1 MKNQDLAKK
10 IKELRIKKG
19 LSQEQ
24 LGENSGLSLRT
35 IQRIENGETIPR
47 GDSLKKLAAALHVSP
62 DEILDWQ
69 LTEDNNVLYILNL
82 SQLGIIAFPFLGVI
96 IPMAIWILK
105 KETIK
110 NVNEQGIS
118 ILNFQISWLV
128 LAVPVFLLGL
138 LLGGPQMSILFIL
151 LFYIFNIISVLINL
165 RRVKQSKEI
174 IYRPRFAFLK

>member
-10 IKELRIKKG
+10 IKELRIRRG
-19 LSQEQ
+19 LSQEELAQ
-24 LGENSGLSLRT
+24 NSGLSLRT

-47 GDSLKKLAAALHVSP
+47 GDSLTKLASALQVSP

-69 LTEDNNVLYILNL
+69 LTEDRNILYILNL

-96 IPMAIWILK
+96 IPMAVWILK

-118 ILNFQISWLV
+118 ILNFQISWLI
-128 LAVPVFLLGL
+128 LAIPVFLLGL
-138 LLGGPQMSILFIL
+138 LLGGPQMSILFIV
-151 LFYIFNIISVLINL
+151 LFYIFNIVLVLIYL
-165 RRVKQSKEI
+165 GRVKQSKEVV
-174 IYRPRFAFLK
+174 YRPRFEFLN

>member
-10 IKELRIKKG
+10 MKELRVKRG

-24 LGENSGLSLRT
+24 LAEDSGLSLRT

-47 GDSLKKLAAALHVSP
+47 GDSLKRLATALHVSTN
-62 DEILDWQ
+62 EILDWQ
-69 LTEDNNVLYILNL
+69 LIEDKNVLFILNL
-82 SQLGIIAFPFLGVI
+82 SQLGIIAFPLLGVI

-105 KETIK
+105 KESVK

-128 LAVPVFLLGL
+128 LIIPVFFLGL
-138 LLGGPQMSILFIL
+138 LFGGPQMSILFIM

-165 RRVKQSKEI
+165 KRVSQSKEV
-174 IYRPRFAFLK
+174 IYRPRFVFLK

>member
-10 IKELRIKKG
+10 MKELRVKRG

-24 LGENSGLSLRT
+24 LAEDSGLSLRT

-47 GDSLKKLAAALHVSP
+47 GDSLKRLATALHVST

-69 LTEDNNVLYILNL
+69 LIEDKNVLFILNL
-82 SQLGIIAFPFLGVI
+82 SQLGIIAFPLLGVI

-105 KETIK
+105 KESVK
-110 NVNEQGIS
+110 NVNEQGIL

-128 LAVPVFLLGL
+128 LIIPVFFLGL
-138 LLGGPQMSILFIL
+138 LFGGPQMSILFIM

-165 RRVKQSKEI
+165 KRISQSKEV
-174 IYRPRFAFLK
+174 IYRPRFTFLR